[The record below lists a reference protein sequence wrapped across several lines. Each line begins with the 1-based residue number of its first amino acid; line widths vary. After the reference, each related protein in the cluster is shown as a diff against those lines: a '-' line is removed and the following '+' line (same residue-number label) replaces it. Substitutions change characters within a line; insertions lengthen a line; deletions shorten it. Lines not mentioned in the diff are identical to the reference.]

1 MEAENKAISKDLEW
15 SDNATLT
22 ISIDGPY
29 FPLAKFR
36 KALDSFIDLLTEVD
50 VSTSERGEAT
60 VEWSVDL
67 VKSGS
72 INITALARPVSD
84 EVSGSRAASIIE
96 VIARGIEQLHS
107 EPVTPDGFN
116 DQALKHTKAFGKLID
131 PDDFAEIRFRSNG
144 WSHGI
149 APIVIGNVDEIT
161 KATHTFYGSLEG
173 TLVSISVARGQ
184 QLGLHNSIEGKTI
197 KCFFKDDLFEQAKA
211 ALRHRVYVFG
221 LIRQRSHGPKMNI
234 EVEELRIL
242 PSEEDL
248 PSIDDLLRKLGI

>member
-22 ISIDGPY
+22 ISIEGPY

-96 VIARGIEQLHS
+96 VIARVCSWLRLTAGGMLY
-107 EPVTPDGFN
+107 TC
-116 DQALKHTKAFGKLID
+116 K
-131 PDDFAEIRFRSNG
+131 SNG
-144 WSHGI
+144 S
-149 APIVIGNVDEIT
+149 A
-161 KATHTFYGSLEG
+161 
-173 TLVSISVARGQ
+173 
-184 QLGLHNSIEGKTI
+184 QLS
-197 KCFFKDDLFEQAKA
+197 
-211 ALRHRVYVFG
+211 
-221 LIRQRSHGPKMNI
+221 
-234 EVEELRIL
+234 
-242 PSEEDL
+242 
-248 PSIDDLLRKLGI
+248 